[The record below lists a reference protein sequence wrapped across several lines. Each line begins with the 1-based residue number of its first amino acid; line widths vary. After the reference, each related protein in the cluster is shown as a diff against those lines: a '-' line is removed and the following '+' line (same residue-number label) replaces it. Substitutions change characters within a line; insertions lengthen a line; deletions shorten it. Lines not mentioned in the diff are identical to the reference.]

1 MLRILLIALVFA
13 VFIAFLFRR
22 QSAGKANNSENSK
35 LTASRIVKCTIC
47 DVHVAEEDALE
58 VKGQFFCC
66 VEHRQ
71 NLDKGSQQ

>member
-13 VFIAFLFRR
+13 VFIAFLSRR
-22 QSAGKANNSENSK
+22 QSAGKTNNSENSK
-35 LTASRIVKCTIC
+35 LTATRIVKCALC